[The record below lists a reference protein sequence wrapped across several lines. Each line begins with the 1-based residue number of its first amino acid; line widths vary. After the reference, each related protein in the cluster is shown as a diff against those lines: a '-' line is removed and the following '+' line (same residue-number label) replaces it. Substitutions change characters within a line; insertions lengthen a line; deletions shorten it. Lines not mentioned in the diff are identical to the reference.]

1 MSGLKKNETERT
13 DTHAR
18 PDLDREYRPIGISA
32 VAAALSVTGEKKPQE
47 NRPDDAGNSDAG
59 NSNEHN
65 RYWDSIAA

>member
-1 MSGLKKNETERT
+1 MKKNETKRT
-13 DTHAR
+13 DTDAP

-32 VAAALSVTGEKKPQE
+32 VAAALTVTGEKKPQE
-47 NRPDDAGNSDAG
+47 NRPEDTGNSDAG